1 MRKTFKRPATLFV
14 FLALACMQVGCSSM
28 TVRDVGIGMQL
39 GSLGGHGGI
48 LDPIIWGTGVVLEQ
62 IGDAAGRRGYTSID
76 EDGPE
81 ITVLEPTP
89 SSQPVD

>member
-1 MRKTFKRPATLFV
+1 MKIGLLHV
-14 FLALACMQVGCSSM
+14 LVVCGALLLPGCSTM

-48 LDPIIWGTGVVLEQ
+48 LDPIIWTTGVILEQ
-62 IGDAAGRRGYTSID
+62 IGDAAGRRGYTSAD
-76 EDGPE
+76 EDSPQ

-89 SSQPVD
+89 AGQPVD

>member
-1 MRKTFKRPATLFV
+1 MKVSRLQV
-14 FLALACMQVGCSSM
+14 LVVCSALLLPGCSSM

-81 ITVLEPTP
+81 IAVLEPTP
-89 SSQPVD
+89 VGQHVD